1 MTQDIVSTIACNI
14 DSMSNQEI
22 SDIIDILS
30 STLRERMD
38 DDVSSC
44 EENEENEED
53 EYLTIPPEAV
63 IRAGGQD
70 IFYKDITEHIIV
82 NVMSDEE
89 YEIYN
94 RFIRSFQQSEESEAE
109 ESDEH

>member
-53 EYLTIPPEAV
+53 EYHHTP
-63 IRAGGQD
+63 RGGYSRGRSRYILQR
-70 IFYKDITEHIIV
+70 
-82 NVMSDEE
+82 
-89 YEIYN
+89 YN
-94 RFIRSFQQSEESEAE
+94 RTYHSERYV
-109 ESDEH
+109 